1 MKGWKTISLN
11 AAVLAAAAVMKGAGW
26 ELPDLTPETVAAIL
40 AIINLI
46 LRLFTS
52 TPAFKSE

>member
-1 MKGWKTISLN
+1 MKGWKTVGVN
-11 AAVLAAAAVMKGAGW
+11 TAVLAAAAAVKAAGW
-26 ELPDLTPETVAAIL
+26 NLPDLTPETVA
-40 AIINLI
+40 IIMSIVNLV